1 MHQAFD
7 ARSGGVVAPENTEAF
22 IVYRFHCL
30 SGNKGE
36 VVEAGVGIKP
46 TEKSVEDVW
55 ETLIKKLIET
65 NALQNWSE
73 ISKE

>member
-46 TEKSVEDVW
+46 TEKSVEDV
-55 ETLIKKLIET
+55 
-65 NALQNWSE
+65 
-73 ISKE
+73 